1 MAADTKEKFLFD
13 QNIFDEH
20 GNIEGFPEG
29 EDIPVVFSEAE
40 LEAAKKD
47 AFERGRAQAAQ
58 EATDSREHKLSIVLD
73 TLSKDMRT
81 LFAQET
87 AREKLYEREAVELTR
102 QVFEKLFPYM
112 AEKHGFEELSG
123 ALETVLRRHSG
134 KASVQVRVH
143 PASSEGVTDFL
154 RQLQTQNPD
163 IRFEVLGDETLG
175 AAACKLSWDHGGA
188 LHDMNAAAEEVLGIL
203 KDGLAGSAA
212 TGHDKEVVAHEVASI
227 MKADKPVD
235 ERRGPE
241 EKLDE

>member
-1 MAADTKEKFLFD
+1 MVADTKEKFLFD

-29 EDIPVVFSEAE
+29 EDAPVLFSEAE
-40 LEAAKKD
+40 LEAAKKE

-58 EATDSREHKLSIVLD
+58 EATDSREHKLSVVLE
-73 TLSKDMRT
+73 TLSKDMRA

-87 AREKLYEREAVELTR
+87 AREKLYEREAVALTR

-123 ALETVLRRHSG
+123 ALETVLRGHSG
-134 KASVQVRVH
+134 KSCVQVRVH
-143 PASSEGVTDFL
+143 PASSEGVTNFL
-154 RQLQTQNPD
+154 RELQAKSPD

-175 AAACKLSWDHGGA
+175 AGACKLSWECGGA
-188 LHDMNAAAEEVLGIL
+188 LHDTGAAAEEVLGIL
-203 KDGLAGSAA
+203 KDGLAGNAQAS
-212 TGHDKEVVAHEVASI
+212 HDKEVVAHEVASI

-235 ERRGPE
+235 ERRWPE